1 MLDKSQWIYL
11 ERKGTEGKQ
20 GTYVVK
26 GKESLYEISQTCA
39 IQLSYLLAYN
49 GLEVD
54 DVAAPGMVLQLKS
67 YVSEKNSKTSSKK
80 EKLSKK
86 QKNTEEKNA
95 DEDEKVTVKTHR
107 VRPGETLET
116 ISKKYKVTVAGLKKS
131 NHLKSSR
138 LKIGQKLII
147 EK

>member
-1 MLDKSQWIYL
+1 MLFRS
-11 ERKGTEGKQ
+11 
-20 GTYVVK
+20 
-26 GKESLYEISQTCA
+26 

-54 DVAAPGMVLQLKS
+54 DVARPGMVLQLKS
-67 YVSEKNSKTSSKK
+67 YVSEKTSKSASKK
-80 EKLSKK
+80 EKLNKK
-86 QKNTEEKNA
+86 QKSIEDKNT
-95 DEDEKVTVKTHR
+95 DEDEKVILKTHR

-116 ISKKYKVTVAGLKKS
+116 IAKKYKVTVAGLKKS